1 MIDHISI
8 SDFAIIRNTEIDFE
22 DGLNIITGETGSGKS
37 IVIEAV
43 SLALGSRADSGY
55 VRHGAKKARV
65 QLQADLDGEEVILAR
80 EVSAAGKNLCRV
92 NGELVTRGRIAEEAR
107 KIADIHGQY
116 DNVSLLDPER
126 HLTLVD
132 QFHKAEIRPYLDAF
146 REAYHAYRETR
157 LKLEKLVKE
166 ERENRRKIDFYTF
179 ELKEINEADLRP
191 EEEEGLSDRLSVLKN
206 SEKIFAAAGAAS
218 SLLTDG
224 ENDVLSL
231 LGEAE
236 RSLGSISSYSAEL
249 TEIHEGVSGA
259 YYELQDLAERIRR
272 IADGSDFDPS
282 EVDQVISRLEQID
295 RLKKKY
301 GADIPEILAYR
312 DRIAGE
318 LSLIENFDEE
328 KEKLEKETKE
338 RLAALKEKAED
349 LTLFRTKTARELSA
363 AIEAELHDL
372 NFKDAKLVLQIRKAP
387 AITQN
392 GQDECEIMISTN
404 PGEPLKPLAKTASGG
419 EISRIM
425 LAIKNVTGDYDNVP
439 TMIFDEI
446 DAGISGIT
454 ASVVA
459 RKLKEIS
466 REHQIICI
474 THLPQIAAAGDVNFR
489 IYKDTENGAT
499 FTHVEKLSEEG
510 RRDEIARLLGG
521 DSITDTTRKS
531 AEELIAHMHE
541 SARMHGTK

>member
-1 MIDHISI
+1 M
-8 SDFAIIRNTEIDFE
+8 
-22 DGLNIITGETGSGKS
+22 
-37 IVIEAV
+37 
-43 SLALGSRADSGY
+43 
-55 VRHGAKKARV
+55 
-65 QLQADLDGEEVILAR
+65 
-80 EVSAAGKNLCRV
+80 
-92 NGELVTRGRIAEEAR
+92 
-107 KIADIHGQY
+107 
-116 DNVSLLDPER
+116 
-126 HLTLVD
+126 
-132 QFHKAEIRPYLDAF
+132 
-146 REAYHAYRETR
+146 
-157 LKLEKLVKE
+157 
-166 ERENRRKIDFYTF
+166 
-179 ELKEINEADLRP
+179 
-191 EEEEGLSDRLSVLKN
+191 
-206 SEKIFAAAGAAS
+206 
-218 SLLTDG
+218 
-224 ENDVLSL
+224 
-231 LGEAE
+231 
-236 RSLGSISSYSAEL
+236 
-249 TEIHEGVSGA
+249 
-259 YYELQDLAERIRR
+259 
-272 IADGSDFDPS
+272 
-282 EVDQVISRLEQID
+282 DQVISRLEQID